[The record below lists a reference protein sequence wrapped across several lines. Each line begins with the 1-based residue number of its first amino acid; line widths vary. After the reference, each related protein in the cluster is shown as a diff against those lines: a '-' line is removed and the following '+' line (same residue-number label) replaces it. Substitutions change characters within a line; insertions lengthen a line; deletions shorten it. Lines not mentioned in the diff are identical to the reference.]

1 MLLNRETSTVIS
13 NVYINGNS
21 VSFYSFSLD
30 RNILSIILNKKENYI
45 KNASAF
51 AKTIK
56 NVVIDITNKNI
67 EILDVDL
74 NYDDNL
80 ISCSSMTTSNGN
92 DAVYICFDISKN
104 EVYEV

>member
-1 MLLNRETSTVIS
+1 MLVVRETSTVIS
-13 NVYINGNS
+13 NVFINGYP
-21 VSFYSFSLD
+21 VSFYSFSLE
-30 RNILSIILNKKENYI
+30 RNILSLMIHKEQNYI

-56 NVVIDITNKNI
+56 HVAIDITNKNI